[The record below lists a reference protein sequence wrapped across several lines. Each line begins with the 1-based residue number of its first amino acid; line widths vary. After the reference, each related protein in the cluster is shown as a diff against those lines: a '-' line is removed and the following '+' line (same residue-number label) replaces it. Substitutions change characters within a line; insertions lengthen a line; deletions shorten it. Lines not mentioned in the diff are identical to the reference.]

1 MHISALYCASTDT
14 LSCSHSQE
22 SSLCVYV
29 CEKGEEKEEGC
40 VCVCVRTQGGRSWLK
55 FINFLPA
62 NWVLCAFFQLTN
74 GADGE
79 VGGGCCL
86 ATAGRISDH
95 VEPIV
100 LSLPSW
106 EALHATCCIDNNNQ
120 KKEEER
126 NTSLLLR
133 HKVVNSICVML
144 NQDHTEFHGS
154 SPPRQGSS

>member
-1 MHISALYCASTDT
+1 MR
-14 LSCSHSQE
+14 
-22 SSLCVYV
+22 
-29 CEKGEEKEEGC
+29 

-100 LSLPSW
+100 LSLPS
-106 EALHATCCIDNNNQ
+106 
-120 KKEEER
+120 
-126 NTSLLLR
+126 
-133 HKVVNSICVML
+133 
-144 NQDHTEFHGS
+144 
-154 SPPRQGSS
+154 

>member
-1 MHISALYCASTDT
+1 MIFIFSSGAQCIYQHCTAQALTP
-14 LSCSHSQE
+14 SHA
-22 SSLCVYV
+22 LIHKNLHCVCMCV
-29 CEKGEEKEEGC
+29 RKERRRRKGEG

-100 LSLPSW
+100 LSLPS
-106 EALHATCCIDNNNQ
+106 
-120 KKEEER
+120 
-126 NTSLLLR
+126 
-133 HKVVNSICVML
+133 
-144 NQDHTEFHGS
+144 
-154 SPPRQGSS
+154 